1 MWGKYV
7 KSQSLLKDT
16 RIRPYLLLNVSFAG
30 IILLIFLYS
39 GIFSA
44 KKDNHPIP
52 SYYEVLSG
60 NTSPTSGLSRSFSE
74 IIRGNFQE
82 ASVWNINGIPI
93 FLFFL
98 VQFFMRVL
106 ITWLLFKTNVKIRY
120 LVFTD
125 SIFSIL
131 LFVWSYQNL
140 IPFWIY
146 LG

>member
-1 MWGKYV
+1 MRPN
-7 KSQSLLKDT
+7 Q
-16 RIRPYLLLNVSFAG
+16 IRPYFVLNVSFAG

-52 SYYEVLSG
+52 SYYEIISG
-60 NTSPTSGLSRSFSE
+60 KTSPTSGLSRSFSE
-74 IIRGNFQE
+74 ILRGNFQE
-82 ASVWNINGIPI
+82 AREWNINGIPI

-98 VQFFMRVL
+98 VQFFLRIL
-106 ITWLLFKTNVKIRY
+106 ISWLIFRTSVKIRY
-120 LVFTD
+120 LVLTD

-131 LFVWSYQNL
+131 LFIWSYQNL
-140 IPFWIY
+140 IPFWKY